1 MVVSSAAV
9 VVAMIV
15 THPSSVVIALS
26 IVPQYSRLPRLWQQQ
41 QQQLYNNRQ
50 CTRRIEL
57 YSLNGK
63 INNNNEYSQAN
74 IAFDDEVD
82 RRARV
87 AELPSSSSNDDN
99 DNDSVPT
106 ATVKLVESWLI
117 THLPTL
123 SSTDLQYYATSL
135 IADGYDTIPKLN
147 SIHSP
152 NVELLDPAAILFMK
166 KAHRRVL
173 MKKIGL
179 VSKPT
184 RLTPTPT
191 TRSSATATASATAQR
206 SSSREEDFAVNAA
219 TLRAK
224 YMAEVAEVDKKQKEI
239 EKHNIA
245 IDESATPSSST
256 TSTTATTRDDEGETW
271 EDVYS
276 IMDDLSTRYITMDT
290 TKMDGGTCGDK
301 EERRKELIRLKE
313 LKQGLLSSSSSS
325 SSSSTTTTND
335 VAVTIGNKQEEREY
349 YYDFIEDDLS
359 KRYSTMDHNAM
370 LLMPNRETRDKEL
383 RRLRELNDLLPGMNK
398 AVVASSQP
406 SSVFIQPPRNIN
418 KNNNGLQV
426 ENDVMDDVSARYSSL
441 DNVKMALDGGHT
453 DKQLR
458 RLREIKETFVQRR
471 SRKKKSSYRDDKLD
485 DNNASSYLSDN
496 LTKWYDSTKG
506 KSAVT
511 TIVNNVNSSKKE
523 SRRLDELKKRA
534 QELELKATRLNYLSS
549 RNIIQD
555 EEPLRLDLLKRKQ
568 TENDTNY
575 DRKERMRLESL
586 VSIIEKKKTLNT
598 TRITELQRLV
608 ATRLSAEKNKKSSA
622 QQSIEHPTT
631 QLHDEY
637 DKYRPR
643 KSGSVGYASSS
654 NDDGT
659 ELIYKTNEKGRLD
672 DLEKYRNKRRGN
684 RILATTTTTPPN
696 GKDDD
701 GGDDNN
707 AQAVVSTPIPPPP
720 INRGVRL
727 VSDKLYGVVTE
738 LCNLDTDEED
748 CWDITRRP
756 NFNTRIRNT
765 NIDQRKSISSLSTTL
780 PPTNRGVRIVRR
792 DKNNNTNTNEDD
804 MDVEL
809 CDLEQEDDDCW
820 DITRQ
825 PNFNERTRNINVDQR
840 KSIQSLST
848 TMSPSY
854 NNDLS
859 SETSTVVTK
868 GTVSSVTSTTAVSSL
883 LPDRKDKVQ
892 SDDPNVNRILSENNM
907 NVMGSSSATTTNT
920 IRNLPKG
927 SAKPSL
933 SDEDTNYHII
943 SLFPKERPSLLV
955 NTGTRRDFTTL
966 GTYDDTRFI
975 SGSDRSGMKN
985 KSRFKTRDD
994 APDEQYVDKPRSFQG
1009 NLELTSNM
1017 SGRRFKTSSDL
1028 RYKRNNADV
1037 WLMSDI
1043 DGMAMTQRSKIVPSS
1058 SSFQPTYSSEL
1069 DSMVP
1074 TSRKNYTSIDNYTG
1088 EEKLMHWLLTH
1099 LPNIEEDDAVQYF
1112 NCLVEDGFDSIDVK
1126 EILEEDLSFMKSIH
1140 KQALLQSLKRVG
1152 EREQT

>member
-1 MVVSSAAV
+1 LD
-9 VVAMIV
+9 
-15 THPSSVVIALS
+15 VI
-26 IVPQYSRLPRLWQQQ
+26 
-41 QQQLYNNRQ
+41 
-50 CTRRIEL
+50 
-57 YSLNGK
+57 
-63 INNNNEYSQAN
+63 
-74 IAFDDEVD
+74 
-82 RRARV
+82 
-87 AELPSSSSNDDN
+87 
-99 DNDSVPT
+99 
-106 ATVKLVESWLI
+106 
-117 THLPTL
+117 
-123 SSTDLQYYATSL
+123 
-135 IADGYDTIPKLN
+135 
-147 SIHSP
+147 
-152 NVELLDPAAILFMK
+152 
-166 KAHRRVL
+166 
-173 MKKIGL
+173 
-179 VSKPT
+179 
-184 RLTPTPT
+184 
-191 TRSSATATASATAQR
+191 
-206 SSSREEDFAVNAA
+206 
-219 TLRAK
+219 
-224 YMAEVAEVDKKQKEI
+224 
-239 EKHNIA
+239 
-245 IDESATPSSST
+245 
-256 TSTTATTRDDEGETW
+256 
-271 EDVYS
+271 
-276 IMDDLSTRYITMDT
+276 
-290 TKMDGGTCGDK
+290 
-301 EERRKELIRLKE
+301 
-313 LKQGLLSSSSSS
+313 
-325 SSSSTTTTND
+325 
-335 VAVTIGNKQEEREY
+335 
-349 YYDFIEDDLS
+349 
-359 KRYSTMDHNAM
+359 
-370 LLMPNRETRDKEL
+370 
-383 RRLRELNDLLPGMNK
+383 
-398 AVVASSQP
+398 
-406 SSVFIQPPRNIN
+406 
-418 KNNNGLQV
+418 
-426 ENDVMDDVSARYSSL
+426 
-441 DNVKMALDGGHT
+441 
-453 DKQLR
+453 
-458 RLREIKETFVQRR
+458 
-471 SRKKKSSYRDDKLD
+471 
-485 DNNASSYLSDN
+485 
-496 LTKWYDSTKG
+496 
-506 KSAVT
+506 
-511 TIVNNVNSSKKE
+511 
-523 SRRLDELKKRA
+523 KKRA
-534 QELELKATRLNYLSS
+534 QEVELKATRLNYLSS
-549 RNIIQD
+549 RNIIQN
-555 EEPLRLDLLKRKQ
+555 EEPLRLDLLQRKQ
-568 TENDTNY
+568 TENDTNYY

-586 VSIIEKKKTLNT
+586 ASIIEKKKTLNT
-598 TRITELQRLV
+598 TRIMELQRLV
-608 ATRLSAEKNKKSSA
+608 ATRLSTEENKSST

-684 RILATTTTTPPN
+684 RLHATTTTTPPN
-696 GKDDD
+696 GKDD

-748 CWDITRRP
+748 CWDITQRP

-792 DKNNNTNTNEDD
+792 DKNNNTNTNED
-804 MDVEL
+804 MDVEI

-848 TMSPSY
+848 TMSPSPS
-854 NNDLS
+854 NNLNRAA
-859 SETSTVVTK
+859 
-868 GTVSSVTSTTAVSSL
+868 SVTSTTAVSSL
-883 LPDRKDKVQ
+883 LPDRKYASRTKESSSTLYQSLQ
-892 SDDPNVNRILSENNM
+892 SDYPNVNRILSENDM
-907 NVMGSSSATTTNT
+907 NVLGSSSATTNT
-920 IRNLPKG
+920 SRNLPKG

-975 SGSDRSGMKN
+975 ISGSDRSGMKN

-994 APDEQYVDKPRSFQG
+994 APDKQYVDKPRSFQG

-1043 DGMAMTQRSKIVPSS
+1043 DGMAMTQRSRIVPSSS

-1069 DSMVP
+1069 DSVVP